1 MQRLSNAALPM
12 NMTFFVLPSRELVLF
27 LVRVEEDVSR
37 SEEVENTMLG
47 LVEEEASSAP
57 FYVS

>member
-1 MQRLSNAALPM
+1 M